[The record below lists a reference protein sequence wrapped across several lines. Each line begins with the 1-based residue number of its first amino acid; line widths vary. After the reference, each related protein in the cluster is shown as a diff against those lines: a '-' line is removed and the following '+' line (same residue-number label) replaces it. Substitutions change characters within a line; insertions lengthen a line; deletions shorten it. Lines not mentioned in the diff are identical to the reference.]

1 MTHLA
6 ALVLCLAGFTALAFA
21 TRRQQRDIVGG
32 TLRSITTYI
41 LRMAGACALLFA
53 FGVLVAKYGW
63 SLGLVMFSGHTTS
76 AAALVY
82 CALISLVKMRASPR
96 HHPSVQAN

>member
-6 ALVLCLAGFTALAFA
+6 ALVLCLAGFAALAFA

-32 TLRSITTYI
+32 ALQSITTYI
-41 LRMAGACALLFA
+41 LRMTGACALLFA

-63 SLGLVMFSGHTTS
+63 SLGLVMF
-76 AAALVY
+76 LRWCIV
-82 CALISLVKMRASPR
+82 R
-96 HHPSVQAN
+96 